1 MVLVLSLCYCV
12 IGVMQVRDGAARG
25 EKFVVLGAGGAAGAC
40 GFSVWFRVCGCVYT
54 ERERETDTQIHA
66 YTPVCVCVCVCI
78 HTHTQQGLASAQLAL
93 GEAYRDGSHGVEED
107 LFMARCFLQ
116 LAAQQGYV
124 FFFSFFFVHVMSRCF
139 LQLALQCVCVWVGVC
154 AGVCMCVCVQGYV
167 CVCVCVCAGVCVL

>member
-66 YTPVCVCVCVCI
+66 YTPVCVCVCVCVCV

-124 FFFSFFFVHVMSRCF
+124 FFFSFFLVHVMSRC
-139 LQLALQCVCVWVGVC
+139 
-154 AGVCMCVCVQGYV
+154 